1 MKLLASI
8 IAGISLMGIA
18 SFAGASVQDIKLN
31 TLEGKET
38 SLGEYKGKVVLLV
51 NVASECALTPQ
62 YKDLQALLDKYSAKG
77 ITVVGVP
84 CKATRCI

>member
-51 NVASECALTPQ
+51 NVGTLERASAEEISKNPDYWGAGRVQ
-62 YKDLQALLDKYSAKG
+62 SE
-77 ITVVGVP
+77 
-84 CKATRCI
+84 